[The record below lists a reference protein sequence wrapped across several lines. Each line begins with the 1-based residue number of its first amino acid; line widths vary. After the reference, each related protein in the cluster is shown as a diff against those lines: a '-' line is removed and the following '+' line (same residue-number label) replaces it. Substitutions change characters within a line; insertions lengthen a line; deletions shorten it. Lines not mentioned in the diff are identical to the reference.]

1 MENLTKE
8 ELLRIVEGFAQS
20 IRTQLRA
27 KPLGV
32 EVSEDWILDLARNMA
47 GGLPS
52 YFEASVKCAYCCFE
66 LELSCSNDYCSK

>member
-1 MENLTKE
+1 MEKLTKE

-52 YFEASVKCAYCCFE
+52 YFEEPGTCPYCNVEYRMGC
-66 LELSCSNDYCSK
+66 CNGC